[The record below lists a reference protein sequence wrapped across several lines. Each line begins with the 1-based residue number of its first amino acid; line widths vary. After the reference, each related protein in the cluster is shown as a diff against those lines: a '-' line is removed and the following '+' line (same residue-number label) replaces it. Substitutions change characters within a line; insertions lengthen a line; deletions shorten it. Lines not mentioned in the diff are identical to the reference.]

1 MALLYTNQEIPKTS
15 EEAIRQFR
23 EDYIMGVTD
32 GPLPTWH
39 TPFVMPVESPR
50 TTFPLSS
57 ISTKFQELK
66 EKSGRF
72 KQMDEREINVTVSPA
87 TAGHE
92 VAVLDLKLQTIAA
105 RRWVTTPQRF
115 VRAETRHV
123 ASKLAALLEAGQST
137 PCKWDDKNFFIA
149 THDSNPAD
157 ATSGQFSNYNAA
169 GLDPAVV
176 ANIQAEMTSM
186 RLVKDENGDKLGVEP
201 REIWLPTEKFQLVSD
216 MLSKEF
222 LANGESNPI
231 FGKLKPVHIP
241 EFTDPNDWYL
251 VDPELIASGLDPMVA
266 AQFRPGDTLGLQFL
280 DESSD
285 FFKTNLK
292 IAVKAVVWYGF
303 SLIFPHGIRKV
314 LGA

>member
-1 MALLYTNQEIPKTS
+1 MARLYTHQEIPRTS

-23 EDYIMGVTD
+23 DDYIMGVSD

-50 TTFPLSS
+50 TTFPISA
-57 ISTKFQELK
+57 ISTKFLEMK

-72 KQMDEREINVTVSPA
+72 KQMDERSLDLTVSPA

-92 VAVLDLKLQTIAA
+92 VAVLDLKLGTVAA
-105 RRWVTTPQRF
+105 RRWVTTPERF
-115 VRAETRHV
+115 AKAEQRHV
-123 ASKLAALLEAGQST
+123 AAKLAALLEAGQAT
-137 PCKWDDKNFFIA
+137 LCKWDDKNFFA
-149 THDSNPAD
+149 TNHDANPAD
-157 ATSGQFSNYNAA
+157 PGAGTFSNYNAA

-176 ANIQAEMTSM
+176 ANIQAEMTAM

-201 REIWLPTEKFQLVSD
+201 TEIWLPTEKFQLVSD

-222 LANGESNPI
+222 LANGESNPL

-241 EFTDPNDWYL
+241 DLTDANDWYL
-251 VDPELIASGLDPMVA
+251 VDPVLIAAGLDPMVA

-292 IAVKAVVWYGF
+292 IAVKANIWYGF
-303 SLIFPHGIRKV
+303 ALVFPHGIRKI